1 MFGGLWSE
9 RLQPTGRFYVDM
21 HFVVATLL
29 GWLVAVPLIYLIMW
43 IAFPEKPLEA
53 QPVSVTGQGNL

>member
-1 MFGGLWSE
+1 
-9 RLQPTGRFYVDM
+9 M